1 MTRPNVY
8 LWQVSAIFE
17 VNNFLPRKVQ
27 ITTKRRVVKSEGR
40 NTLPVKWV
48 FKSKEEP
55 DGFIR
60 LKSINLVKGYMQVP
74 GVDFTESFSPVIS
87 DTSTSILIGLNL
99 YHEEEGWIT
108 EICDVEAEFLHP
120 NITVEMFIEC
130 PEVIV
135 DLGIII
141 K

>member
-55 DGFIR
+55 DGLICR
-60 LKSINLVKGYMQVP
+60 KERYLVKGYMQVR
-74 GVDFTESFSPVIS
+74 GVDFADSFLPVAS
-87 DTSTSILIGLNL
+87 HTQMRILVELTL
-99 YHEEEGWIT
+99 YHE
-108 EICDVEAEFLHP
+108 
-120 NITVEMFIEC
+120 
-130 PEVIV
+130 
-135 DLGIII
+135 
-141 K
+141 